1 MKPAPL
7 TDYIITTHA
16 KSEMKR
22 RGLGENTIHAI
33 LTAPEQWLEVRPG
46 RVLLQSRL
54 SMEAPKKTYL
64 VRVFVDVD
72 RHPAEVVTVYR
83 TTKIS
88 KYWREE
94 S

>member
-22 RGLGENTIHAI
+22 RGLREETIHAV
-33 LTAPEQWLEVRPG
+33 LAATEQSL
-46 RVLLQSRL
+46 
-54 SMEAPKKTYL
+54 
-64 VRVFVDVD
+64 VD

-83 TTKIS
+83 TTKIA